1 MTDDPGLRIGVL
13 GPLQGTRDGAP
24 ISLPRGRAA
33 VLLAVL
39 ALSPGRPIGSARLA
53 ELIWD
58 DDDRPERARARL
70 QTVVARL
77 RGLLAGLVVT
87 AGDGYLLDIEPA
99 QVDLWRFRQLVQDAG
114 RSPASALAGL
124 DEAVGLWRGEP
135 LADVRSA
142 ALDRDVIPGLTEEYL
157 SAVQQ
162 RAGLGL
168 AAGQAEP
175 VTAELRGL
183 TGRYPLREPLWELL
197 MRALA
202 QAGRPA
208 EAIAEYHRARQL
220 LAGELGV
227 DPSPELQGL
236 YQQLLLADQ
245 VTATGLA
252 PDRAPESPAAAPA
265 TRPGG
270 PLRRLPADTRVF
282 TGRRPELTRLLT
294 LAGSA
299 GEAGRTDGTGR
310 TDGAGAAGTVVIS
323 AIDGMAGI
331 GKTALAVH
339 VAHQLA
345 DRFPDGQLFID
356 LHGYTQGYPPRTANQ
371 ALEAFLRTL
380 GVPTAQI
387 PGDVEERA
395 ALYRERLAGTRTLIV
410 LDNAADEAQVRPL
423 IPGSAGCLVL
433 VTSRRKLQALDD
445 AHTLALDVLPGAD
458 ATALLSAAAGPGR
471 IAADDP
477 VAAELVALCG
487 RLPLTV
493 RIAAALLR
501 NRPTWSPAHL
511 AGRLRAE
518 HTRLAALAGAAE
530 DRDPAALFDLSSQNL
545 GHDQRRL
552 YRYLGLTPGPEVD
565 AHAAAALLDRDP
577 APAERLLQALVD
589 HNLLLEPSAGRYRMH
604 DLIRAHARTLAGQDP
619 RPEQQAALARLLD
632 YYQQAV
638 AQADRTWLRAERA
651 NLAACVRYTIDHGLD
666 QRTIAFT
673 AGVAG
678 LLRADGPWAQAIAA
692 QQAGV
697 AAATRLGDSAAEAWA
712 LTELG
717 TLHRLTGDYAGAGRD
732 LWAALARHRE
742 AGDQAA
748 QAQVLSELGN
758 VGRLS
763 NDYPAAEGSL
773 QAALAIYR
781 VLRDKVGQA
790 RVLTDL
796 GIVGSMSGR
805 FQDAEQRLRAAL
817 ELCRAEGDLSAQP
830 RALTELSELQRLT
843 GDYDQARRNAE
854 SAVAIS
860 ARLGDRL
867 AQANALLRLGRTLC
881 LIGDYDDAAR
891 RGEAALQIH
900 RELGARLGQA
910 NALTLL
916 AEVCSRNG
924 DYAGAARDLE
934 QAIATY
940 RDLGSRGNAAN
951 GLNQYAAVIRSSGDP
966 GRAIR
971 LYHEALDLAR
981 ETEQPD
987 EEAVALE
994 GIGETHLRERENGD
1008 GVAYLQR
1015 AREIYQRLGMPAAG
1029 QITAR
1034 LAEIGPPD

>member
-13 GPLQGTRDGAP
+13 GPLQGTRDGAA
-24 ISLPRGRAA
+24 ITMPRGRAA
-33 VLLAVL
+33 VLLALL
-39 ALSPGRPIGSARLA
+39 ALSPGRPVGSARLA

-77 RGLLAGLVVT
+77 RGLLPATVVT
-87 AGDGYLLDIEPA
+87 AGDGYLLDIAPG
-99 QVDLWRFRQLVQDAG
+99 QVDLWRFRRLVQDAG
-114 RSPASALAGL
+114 RPAAGALARL
-124 DEAVGLWRGEP
+124 DEAIGLWRGEP
-135 LADVRSA
+135 LADVRSP

-168 AAGQAEP
+168 AAGRAEP

-208 EAIAEYHRARQL
+208 EAIAEYHRARQV

-245 VTATGLA
+245 VTTAAPAPGPATE
-252 PDRAPESPAAAPA
+252 PPAAAPA
-265 TRPGG
+265 DRPG

-299 GEAGRTDGTGR
+299 DGA
-310 TDGAGAAGTVVIS
+310 DGAGTAGTVVIS

-345 DRFPDGQLFID
+345 DRFPHGQLFID

-387 PGDVEERA
+387 PADVEERA

-445 AHTLALDVLPGAD
+445 AHTLALDVLPGPD
-458 ATALLSAAAGPGR
+458 AIALLSAAAGPGR

-477 VAAELVALCG
+477 VAAELVGLCG

-518 HTRLAALAGAAE
+518 HTRLAALSGAAE

-565 AHAAAALLDRDP
+565 TNAAAALLDRDP
-577 APAERLLQALVD
+577 PTAERLLQDLVD
-589 HNLLLEPSAGRYRMH
+589 HNLLLEPAAGRYRMH

-619 RPEQQAALARLLD
+619 QPEQQAALDRLLD
-632 YYQQAV
+632 YYQHAV
-638 AQADRTWLRAERA
+638 AQADRTWLRTERA

-666 QRTIAFT
+666 DRTVAFT
-673 AGVAG
+673 ACVAG
-678 LLRADGPWAQAIAA
+678 LLRADGPWVQAIAA
-692 QQAGV
+692 QQAG
-697 AAATRLGDSAAEAWA
+697 AAAAARLGDSAAEGRA

-717 TLHRLTGDYAGAGRD
+717 TLHRLTGDYAGADRD
-732 LWAALARHRE
+732 LRAALARHQA
-742 AGDQAA
+742 AGDQLF
-748 QAQVLSELGN
+748 QAQVLAELGN
-758 VGRLS
+758 VIRMSG
-763 NDYPAAEGSL
+763 DYPEAERTL
-773 QAALAIYR
+773 QAALELYR
-781 VLRDKVGQA
+781 ATGDKAGQA
-790 RVLTDL
+790 LALADL
-796 GIVGSMSGR
+796 GVLGSMSGR
-805 FQDAEQRLRAAL
+805 FQEAERRLRAAL
-817 ELCRAEGDLSAQP
+817 DLSREAGDTSAQP
-830 RALTELSELQRLT
+830 RALTELAELQRLT
-843 GDYDQARRNAE
+843 GDYESATRNAE
-854 SAVAIS
+854 AAVAIS
-860 ARLGDRL
+860 RQLGNRLTE
-867 AQANALLRLGRTLC
+867 ANALLRLGRTLC
-881 LIGDYDDAAR
+881 MTGDYENAAR
-891 RGEAALQIH
+891 HQEAALEIH

-916 AEVCSRNG
+916 AEVRSLSG
-924 DYAGAARDLE
+924 DHDGAARDLE

-940 RDLGSRGNAAN
+940 RDLDNHGNLAN
-951 GLNQYAAVIRSSGDP
+951 ALNQYAAVIRSAGDL
-966 GRAIR
+966 GHAIS
-971 LYHEALDLAR
+971 LYQEALKLAR
-981 ETEQPD
+981 EVQQPD
-987 EEAVALE
+987 EEAIALE
-994 GIGETHLRERENGD
+994 GIGETYLRERELRD
-1008 GVAYLQR
+1008 GVAYLRQ

-1034 LAEIGPPD
+1034 LAGIGPPD

>member
-1 MTDDPGLRIGVL
+1 
-13 GPLQGTRDGAP
+13 
-24 ISLPRGRAA
+24 
-33 VLLAVL
+33 
-39 ALSPGRPIGSARLA
+39 
-53 ELIWD
+53 
-58 DDDRPERARARL
+58 
-70 QTVVARL
+70 
-77 RGLLAGLVVT
+77 
-87 AGDGYLLDIEPA
+87 
-99 QVDLWRFRQLVQDAG
+99 
-114 RSPASALAGL
+114 
-124 DEAVGLWRGEP
+124 
-135 LADVRSA
+135 
-142 ALDRDVIPGLTEEYL
+142 
-157 SAVQQ
+157 
-162 RAGLGL
+162 
-168 AAGQAEP
+168 
-175 VTAELRGL
+175 
-183 TGRYPLREPLWELL
+183 
-197 MRALA
+197 
-202 QAGRPA
+202 
-208 EAIAEYHRARQL
+208 
-220 LAGELGV
+220 
-227 DPSPELQGL
+227 
-236 YQQLLLADQ
+236 
-245 VTATGLA
+245 
-252 PDRAPESPAAAPA
+252 
-265 TRPGG
+265 
-270 PLRRLPADTRVF
+270 
-282 TGRRPELTRLLT
+282 
-294 LAGSA
+294 
-299 GEAGRTDGTGR
+299 
-310 TDGAGAAGTVVIS
+310 VVIS

-339 VAHQLA
+339 VAHRLA

-445 AHTLALDVLPGAD
+445 AHTLALDVLPGPD
-458 ATALLSAAAGPGR
+458 AIALLAAAAGPGR

-477 VAAELVALCG
+477 VAAELIARCG

-518 HTRLAALAGAAE
+518 HTRLAALSGAAE

-565 AHAAAALLDRDP
+565 TNAAAALLDRDP
-577 APAERLLQALVD
+577 AVAERLLQALVD

-632 YYQQAV
+632 YYQDAV
-638 AQADRTWLRAERA
+638 ARADRIWLRIERA

-666 QRTIAFT
+666 QRTVAFT

-678 LLRADGPWAQAIAA
+678 LLRTDGPWAQAIAA
-692 QQAGV
+692 QQAG
-697 AAATRLGDSAAEAWA
+697 AAAAARLGDSAAEAWA

-717 TLHRLTGDYAGAGRD
+717 TLHRLTGDYAGAARD
-732 LWAALARHRE
+732 LRAALTRHRD

-748 QAQVLSELGN
+748 QARVLTELGN
-758 VGRLS
+758 VGRQS
-763 NDYPAAEGSL
+763 NDYPAAESSL

-781 VLRDKVGQA
+781 VLGDRVGQA
-790 RVLTDL
+790 RALTDL
-796 GIVGSMSGR
+796 GIVASMSGR
-805 FQDAEQRLRAAL
+805 FPDAEQRLRAAL

-854 SAVAIS
+854 AAVAIS
-860 ARLGDRL
+860 GQLGDRL
-867 AQANALLRLGRTLC
+867 GQANALLRLGRTLC
-881 LIGDYDDAAR
+881 LSGDYDDAAR
-891 RGEAALQIH
+891 HGAAALQIH

-916 AEVCSRNG
+916 AEVSSRHG
-924 DYAGAARDLE
+924 DQAGAARDLE

-940 RDLGSRGNAAN
+940 RDLGSRGNTAN
-951 GLNQYAAVIRSSGDP
+951 ALNQYAAVIRSSGDP
-966 GRAIR
+966 GRAIS
-971 LYHEALDLAR
+971 LYREALDLAR

-994 GIGETHLRERENGD
+994 GIGETHLRQRDLPD
-1008 GVAYLQR
+1008 GLAYLRQ
-1015 AREIYQRLGMPAAG
+1015 ARQIYQRLGMPAAG

-1034 LAEIGPPD
+1034 LAELGPPD

>member
-13 GPLQGTRDGAP
+13 GPLQGTRDGAA
-24 ISLPRGRAA
+24 ITMPRGRAA

-39 ALSPGRPIGSARLA
+39 ALSPGRPVGSARLA

-58 DDDRPERARARL
+58 DDHRPERARARL

-77 RGLLAGLVVT
+77 RGLLPATVVT
-87 AGDGYLLDIEPA
+87 VGDGYLLDIVPG

-114 RSPASALAGL
+114 RPAAGALDRL

-135 LADVRSA
+135 LADVRSP
-142 ALDRDVIPGLTEEYL
+142 ALDRDVVPGLIEEYL

-168 AAGQAEP
+168 AAGRVEP

-208 EAIAEYHRARQL
+208 EAIAEYHRARQV

-245 VTATGLA
+245 VTT
-252 PDRAPESPAAAPA
+252 AAPA
-265 TRPGG
+265 PGPATEPPAVPADRPG

-299 GEAGRTDGTGR
+299 GGANGTDRADRAGTAGT
-310 TDGAGAAGTVVIS
+310 AGTVVIS

-356 LHGYTQGYPPRTANQ
+356 LHGFTQGYPPRTANQ

-410 LDNAADEAQVRPL
+410 LDNAADEAQIRPL

-445 AHTLALDVLPGAD
+445 AHTLALDVLPGPD
-458 ATALLSAAAGPGR
+458 AIALLSAAAGPGR

-565 AHAAAALLDRDP
+565 TSAAAALLDRDP
-577 APAERLLQALVD
+577 APAERLLQDLVD
-589 HNLLLEPSAGRYRMH
+589 HNLLLEPAAGRYRMH
-604 DLIRAHARTLAGQDP
+604 DLIRAHARRLAGQDP
-619 RPEQQAALARLLD
+619 QPEQQAALARLLD
-632 YYQQAV
+632 YYQHAV
-638 AQADRTWLRAERA
+638 AQADRAWLRTERA

-666 QRTIAFT
+666 DRTVAFT

-678 LLRADGPWAQAIAA
+678 LLRADGPWAQAITA
-692 QQAGV
+692 QQAG
-697 AAATRLGDSAAEAWA
+697 AAAAARLGDSAAEARA

-717 TLHRLTGDYAGAGRD
+717 TLHRLTGDYAGADRD
-732 LWAALARHRE
+732 LRAALARHRA
-742 AGDQAA
+742 AGDQLA
-748 QAQVLSELGN
+748 QAQVLAELGN
-758 VGRLS
+758 VIRLS
-763 NDYPAAEGSL
+763 GLYPEAERTL
-773 QAALAIYR
+773 QAALELYR
-781 VLRDKVGQA
+781 AAGDKVGQA
-790 RVLTDL
+790 LALTDL
-796 GIVGSMSGR
+796 GVLGSMSGR
-805 FQDAEQRLRAAL
+805 FQEADRRLRAAL
-817 ELCRAEGDLSAQP
+817 DLSREAGDASAQP
-830 RALTELSELQRLT
+830 RALTELAELQRLT
-843 GDYDQARRNAE
+843 GDYDSAARNAE
-854 SAVAIS
+854 AAVAIS
-860 ARLGDRL
+860 RQLGNRLTE
-867 AQANALLRLGRTLC
+867 ANALLRLGRTLC
-881 LIGDYDDAAR
+881 MTGDYQNAAR
-891 RGEAALQIH
+891 HQEAALQIH

-916 AEVCSRNG
+916 AEVRSLSG
-924 DYAGAARDLE
+924 DHDGAARNLE

-940 RDLGSRGNAAN
+940 RDLDNHGNLAN
-951 GLNQYAAVIRSSGDP
+951 ALNQYAAVIRSAGDL
-966 GRAIR
+966 GRAIS
-971 LYHEALDLAR
+971 LYREALELGR
-981 ETEQPD
+981 EIQQPD
-987 EEAVALE
+987 EEAIALE
-994 GIGETHLRERENGD
+994 GIGEIYLRQRQLADGAAHLR
-1008 GVAYLQR
+1008 R

-1029 QITAR
+1029 QITIR
-1034 LAEIGPPD
+1034 LAEIGLPD

>member
-13 GPLQGTRDGAP
+13 GPLLGTRDGAA
-24 ISLPRGRAA
+24 ITMPRGRAA

-77 RGLLAGLVVT
+77 RGLLPAMVVT
-87 AGDGYLLDIEPA
+87 AGDGYLLDIDPGR
-99 QVDLWRFRQLVQDAG
+99 VDLWRFRQLVQAASQPPAG
-114 RSPASALAGL
+114 AGPPSAAALDLL

-135 LADVRSA
+135 LADLRSA

-162 RAGLGL
+162 RAGLEL
-168 AAGQAEP
+168 AAGRAEP

-183 TGRYPLREPLWELL
+183 TSRYPLREPLWELL

-220 LAGELGV
+220 LSAELGV

-245 VTATGLA
+245 VTASRPA
-252 PDRAPESPAAAPA
+252 PGPAAAA
-265 TRPGG
+265 PGG
-270 PLRRLPADTRVF
+270 GLRRLPADTRVF
-282 TGRRPELTRLLT
+282 TGRRPELTRLLA
-294 LAGSA
+294 LAGGA
-299 GEAGRTDGTGR
+299 
-310 TDGAGAAGTVVIS
+310 DGAGAGGTVVIS

-345 DRFPDGQLFID
+345 ARFPAGQLFID

-371 ALEAFLRTL
+371 ALEVFLRTL
-380 GVPTAQI
+380 GIPTQQI

-445 AHTLALDVLPGAD
+445 AHTLALDVLPEPD
-458 ATALLSAAAGPGR
+458 AIALLSATAGPGR
-471 IAADDP
+471 IAAGDP
-477 VAAELVALCG
+477 VAADLVGLCG

-511 AGRLRAE
+511 AGRLRAV
-518 HTRLAALAGAAE
+518 HTRLAALSGATE
-530 DRDPAALFDLSSQNL
+530 DRDPAALFDLSSQQL
-545 GHDQRRL
+545 GHDQQRL

-577 APAERLLQALVD
+577 AAAERLLQDLVD
-589 HNLLLEPSAGRYRMH
+589 HNLLLEPAAGRYRLH
-604 DLIRAHARTLAGQDP
+604 DLVRAHAHALAGQDP
-619 RPEQQAALARLLD
+619 QREQQAALDRLLD
-632 YYQQAV
+632 YYQHAV
-638 AQADRTWLRAERA
+638 AEADRAWLRAERA
-651 NLAACVRYTIDHGLD
+651 NLAACVRYAIEHGLD
-666 QRTIAFT
+666 ERTVAFT
-673 AGVAG
+673 AGVAR

-692 QQAGV
+692 QEAG
-697 AAATRLGDSAAEAWA
+697 AAAAARRGDSPAEARA
-712 LTELG
+712 LAELG
-717 TLHRLTGDYAGAGRD
+717 TLRRLTGDYAGADRD
-732 LWAALARHRE
+732 LRAALARHQA
-742 AGDQAA
+742 AGDQLL
-748 QAQVLSELGN
+748 QARVLAELGN
-758 VGRLS
+758 LIRMSG
-763 NDYPAAEGSL
+763 DYPEAERAL
-773 QAALAIYR
+773 QAALELYR
-781 VLRDKVGQA
+781 AAGDKVGQA
-790 RVLTDL
+790 YALTDL
-796 GIVGSMSGR
+796 GVLGSMSGR
-805 FQDAEQRLRAAL
+805 FQEAERQLRAAL
-817 ELCRAEGDLSAQP
+817 DLCREAGDASAQP
-830 RALTELSELQRLT
+830 RALTELAELQRLT
-843 GDYDQARRNAE
+843 GDYDNAARNAE
-854 SAVAIS
+854 TAVAIS
-860 ARLGDRL
+860 RQVGNRLTE
-867 AQANALLRLGRTLC
+867 ANALLRLGRTLC
-881 LIGDYDDAAR
+881 MTGDYENAAR
-891 RGEAALQIH
+891 HQEAALEIH

-916 AEVCSRNG
+916 AEVRSLNG
-924 DYAGAARDLE
+924 DHDGAARDLE

-940 RDLGSRGNAAN
+940 RALDNHGNLAN
-951 GLNQYAAVIRSSGDP
+951 ALNQYAAVVRVAGDL
-966 GRAIR
+966 GRALS

-981 ETEQPD
+981 EAGQPD
-987 EEAVALE
+987 EEAPALE
-994 GIGETHLRERENGD
+994 GIGEILLDRQELRD
-1008 GVAYLQR
+1008 GAAYLGQ
-1015 AREIYQRLGMPAAG
+1015 ARDIYQRLGMPAAG

-1034 LAEIGPPD
+1034 LLENGPG

>member
-1 MTDDPGLRIGVL
+1 MTDDPDLRIGVL
-13 GPLQGTRDGAP
+13 GPLQGTRDDVP
-24 ISLPRGRAA
+24 ITLPRGRAA

-58 DDDRPERARARL
+58 GDDRPDRARARL

-87 AGDGYLLDIEPA
+87 ATDGYLLDVEPT

-114 RSPASALAGL
+114 RSPAGALAGL

-168 AAGQAEP
+168 AAGQAEA

-183 TGRYPLREPLWELL
+183 TGRYPLREPLRELL

-208 EAIAEYHRARQL
+208 EAIAEYHRARQV

-245 VTATGLA
+245 VTTTGPA
-252 PDRAPESPAAAPA
+252 PDPESPVPAPA
-265 TRPGG
+265 ARPGG
-270 PLRRLPADTRVF
+270 SLRRLPADTRVF

-294 LAGSA
+294 LAGGA
-299 GEAGRTDGTGR
+299 DGTGR
-310 TDGAGAAGTVVIS
+310 ADGAGTAGTVVIS

-371 ALEAFLRTL
+371 ALETFLRTL
-380 GVPTAQI
+380 GVATAQI

-395 ALYRERLAGTRTLIV
+395 ALFRERLAGSRTLIV

-445 AHTLALDVLPGAD
+445 AHTLALDVLPGPD

-501 NRPTWSPAHL
+501 NRPTWTPAHL
-511 AGRLRAE
+511 AGLLRAE

-545 GHDQRRL
+545 GHHQRRL

-565 AHAAAALLDRDP
+565 TNAAAALLDRDP
-577 APAERLLQALVD
+577 AAAERLLQALVD

-619 RPEQQAALARLLD
+619 RPEQQTALARLLD
-632 YYQQAV
+632 FYQDAV
-638 AQADRTWLRAERA
+638 ARADRTWLRTERA

-666 QRTIAFT
+666 QRTVAFT

-678 LLRADGPWAQAIAA
+678 LLRTDGPWAQAIAA
-692 QQAGV
+692 QQAG
-697 AAATRLGDSAAEAWA
+697 AAAAARLGDSAAEAWA

-717 TLHRLTGDYAGAGRD
+717 TLHRLTGDYAGAVRD
-732 LWAALARHRE
+732 LRAALARHRA
-742 AGDQAA
+742 AGDQSA
-748 QAQVLSELGN
+748 QARVLTELGN
-758 VGRLS
+758 VGRQS

-781 VLRDKVGQA
+781 VLGDRVGQA
-790 RVLTDL
+790 RALTDL
-796 GIVGSMSGR
+796 GIVASMSGR
-805 FQDAEQRLRAAL
+805 FPDAEQRLRAAL
-817 ELCRAEGDLSAQP
+817 ELCRAEGDLSVQP

-854 SAVAIS
+854 AAVAIS
-860 ARLGDRL
+860 GQLGDRL
-867 AQANALLRLGRTLC
+867 GQANALLRLGRTLC
-881 LIGDYDDAAR
+881 LSGDYDDAAR
-891 RGEAALQIH
+891 HGAAALQIH

-916 AEVCSRNG
+916 AEVGSRNG
-924 DYAGAARDLE
+924 DDAGAARDLE

-940 RDLGSRGNAAN
+940 RDLGSRGNTAN
-951 GLNQYAAVIRSSGDP
+951 ALNQYAAVIRSSGDP
-966 GRAIR
+966 GRAIS

-994 GIGETHLRERENGD
+994 GIGETHLRQRELRD
-1008 GVAYLQR
+1008 GLAYLHQ

-1034 LAEIGPPD
+1034 LADLGTPD